1 MEQLHSFMRYVPCMP
16 CPEYS
21 RHWTLSL
28 QENCHV
34 TLNKIW
40 NSFHSL
46 CATGF
51 ILAFRTDPS
60 PVKDDTAQLQ
70 GFCETLELIFKKGL
84 KSKTI

>member
-1 MEQLHSFMRYVPCMP
+1 MFYAYHVQNIVGTGLC
-16 CPEYS
+16 
-21 RHWTLSL
+21 L

-34 TLNKIW
+34 NLKYIW
-40 NSFHSL
+40 NLRHSL

-60 PVKDDTAQLQ
+60 PVKDDNVQLQ
-70 GFCETLELIFKKGL
+70 GFSETLELIFKKGL